1 MTDTSTKYGY
11 TGNLK
16 VDSPA
21 IYQIELLGKLDIS
34 WSDNLAGMNITS
46 YKEGDKIITTLIG
59 RLSDQAALAGLLQSL
74 YEMRLPILSVE
85 YKG

>member
-1 MTDTSTKYGY
+1 MTERSTKYG
-11 TGNLK
+11 NIDSLK
-16 VDSPA
+16 VYSPV
-21 IYQIELLGKLDIS
+21 IYHIEVLGKLDIN

-46 YKEGDKIITTLIG
+46 YKEGDKRITTLIG
-59 RLSDQAALAGLLQSL
+59 KLSDQAALAGLLQSL